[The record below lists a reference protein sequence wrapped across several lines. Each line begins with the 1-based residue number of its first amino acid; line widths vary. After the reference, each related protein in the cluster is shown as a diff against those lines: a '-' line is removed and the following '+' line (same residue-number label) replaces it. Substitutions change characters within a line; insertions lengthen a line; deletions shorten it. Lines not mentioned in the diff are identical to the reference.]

1 MTLNEAIREAKRGGD
16 ESLMVDESWSAP
28 WGPIGSISHHP
39 PGLVSSALLRNLFAN
54 TDPDAPDEKYAP
66 LPVYEF
72 FTQGQLVERGTIE
85 DLNRELRE
93 RSMRETAAEFELPP
107 QWRDVEIEVGREP
120 GRDAV
125 WVGHPTEDGLEALI
139 PTSQLPRVVRE
150 LAALMTEEQRR
161 ALIEESVRQFSDM
174 CLITH
179 VMPDTMVTASPRHIN
194 PDPPTYLK
202 AIGGPGP
209 FDQLPP
215 FERAVCEHSGRSYE
229 AIYRESGPG
238 ISALPVKSEPLAFLL
253 EDLVAADE

>member
-1 MTLNEAIREAKRGGD
+1 MTLNEAIREAKRGGN
-16 ESLMVDESWSAP
+16 EALMVDESWSSSTAY
-28 WGPIGSISHHP
+28 GLVSHHS
-39 PGLVSSALLRNLFAN
+39 PGLVSSALLRDLGELLPPGKTLAQSAM
-54 TDPDAPDEKYAP
+54 DVVHQAAMDAVQKYAR
-66 LPVYEF
+66 
-72 FTQGQLVERGTIE
+72 GSSDDAERKQ
-85 DLNRELRE
+85 
-93 RSMRETAAEFELPP
+93 SMRETAFDESYRNHESVSVVQHPSAPVYVIRDPEDDAEVHLPA
-107 QWRDVEIEVGREP
+107 E
-120 GRDAV
+120 
-125 WVGHPTEDGLEALI
+125 GL
-139 PTSQLPRVVRE
+139 PKFVRE

-238 ISALPVKSEPLAFLL
+238 ISALPVKSEALSFTL
-253 EDLVAADE
+253 EDLLCEDA